1 MNLKLLLYDY
11 NKFNICI
18 LNICYNI
25 TYLYYYNNIYNNNL
39 FYIHDAGVGDI
50 VLYYTVLL

>member
-1 MNLKLLLYDY
+1 MIITNLILR
-11 NKFNICI
+11 I

-50 VLYYTVLL
+50 VLYYTVTTVV